1 MRTCC
6 DATTVSLFRSRDEEA
21 TRLQSFVLADSRSQA
36 SADLDIAGVQRVDA
50 SFDAEAF
57 TTSAQSVF
65 LAVRAAINTG
75 SLDAVTGRFAPALGA
90 VMGNQLRYAVS
101 TAHVQTMTSVDH
113 VAASLRGVEAL
124 SSGDIVCVV
133 RYDVDGRLGQVLL
146 GADVSPETQVAALPT
161 RHWYETWRFSRPAG
175 APTPPPATACPSCGA
190 PASGESHC
198 HYCNTLLIDSTA
210 SFRIDSIECMG

>member
-1 MRTCC
+1 M
-6 DATTVSLFRSRDEEA
+6 SLFRPRDDEA
-21 TRLQSFVLADSRSQA
+21 ARLQSFVFSDARSPG
-36 SADLDIAGVQRVDA
+36 STELDIAGVQRVDA

-65 LAVRAAINTG
+65 LTVRAAMNTG
-75 SLDAVTGRFAPALGA
+75 SLDAVTGRFSPALCA

-113 VAASLRGVEAL
+113 VAASLRGVEPL
-124 SSGDIVCVV
+124 STGDIVCVV
-133 RYDVDGRLGQVLL
+133 RFDVDGRLGQVQL
-146 GADVSPETQVAALPT
+146 GADAPPETQVAALPT

-175 APTPPPATACPSCGA
+175 APAPPPATACPSCGA